1 MQYGRD
7 MKAICPKCRAIANLG
22 PSGGDHN
29 DAGYKLKC
37 PVVRERRVAK
47 GSDIK
52 LECLYMRRARDS
64 AILKLRRRRKAKA
77 GVAP

>member
-1 MQYGRD
+1 
-7 MKAICPKCRAIANLG
+7 MKVICPKCRAITNLG
-22 PSGGDHN
+22 PSGGDLN
-29 DAGYKLKC
+29 DVGYKLKC

-77 GVAP
+77 KGLAP

>member
-1 MQYGRD
+1 
-7 MKAICPKCRAIANLG
+7 MKVICPKCRAITNLG
-22 PSGGDHN
+22 SSGGDLS

-47 GSDIK
+47 GDDIK